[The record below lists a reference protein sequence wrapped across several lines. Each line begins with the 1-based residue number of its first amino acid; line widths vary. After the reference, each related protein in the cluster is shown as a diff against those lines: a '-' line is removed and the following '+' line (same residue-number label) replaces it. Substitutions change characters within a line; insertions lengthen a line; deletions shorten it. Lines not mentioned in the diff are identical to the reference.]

1 MRISVL
7 IIIMTLTCSSA
18 SADKY
23 SRAWKKVEEFI
34 EKDLP
39 ESAAKEIN
47 NIWDMA
53 AKDNDGRQ
61 MLKSAV
67 YLTRVQQVYNESSL
81 LEGIELFKTLLPKLK
96 VQEHKALCHAFLA
109 EGYNRYWESN
119 EYALQRNRPTDDP
132 NPTIDRWTLKMVID
146 TICFHLDQSI
156 ELAGD
161 VAAGYYE
168 EFFPGGNKA
177 GLKLRPNLAD
187 MLMDN
192 AIKDLSPDRLTK
204 SKRAFLDD
212 PRLYGSASEFISAAN
227 RLEIEDEPDSDL
239 WQFHILRRLTLHNM
253 LSKPSIRTTIDLRRM
268 SILADVLDCN
278 FDEWNQNYDALI
290 QGCLDLAQEYEKKVK
305 FSTLFY
311 SLAASFIE
319 YHIGEIPDDDLD
331 KQVSMRRLEHDIC
344 MRAGKK
350 WPKSEGAIE
359 CLNLLARMEQ
369 KSISLTRNG
378 DLAAGERNIAMIT
391 YANIKS
397 AYFKIVEVTSEIKGK
412 PNDYIVA
419 DLNAITPVV
428 EWSMSLTGPNDW
440 LKHYALVDIPPVI
453 QGNYYLMASTGPY
466 FGQNDQVSFQY
477 LECSNIGLAYMKG
490 NDGSLS
496 GYAVNLK
503 TGKPISCRYT
513 LWTTNINGD
522 LQKIATQGFTADDG
536 FLSLERLARGY
547 YRVEL
552 EQGENKGNASFNIP
566 YMSDMPDRS
575 FIQIFTDRYT
585 YLPGDSVQFTGVF
598 YRGDGYDR
606 GKVLKNTYVNVHLR
620 DLNYKDIE
628 ELHLIT
634 DSLGVVQGTFHIPE
648 NIVPGHA
655 SILASGD
662 HNEYSS
668 YHQINIESF
677 RQPKFD
683 VKLDK
688 LTFVPQF
695 DRQFEIT
702 GSAVSLTDVP
712 VDGAQVSWKAV
723 VTTNSFHPFLVR
735 DDNGNVNIGSGETV
749 TASDGTFSI
758 PITVNSEMMIYDQCH
773 VILTVTV
780 TDVNGE
786 THDRNLGFGIGYESY
801 INVWAQHFFDE
812 SGTGLDIDL
821 SLVNGSPIDGT
832 VHLKVSKAEMAPC
845 LLPLP
850 FSVAETRMIKE
861 IEKIVDDQNYRE
873 RFKRYSF
880 DFQEKYQVENLIY
893 DQDLNVTAADGAHVR
908 LTNLESGTYTI
919 RANTADG
926 ASYYD
931 VRVLARRDDNTFVPN
946 SELLWCFDTKPE
958 AAVGDT
964 VDFKITSS
972 LPNAIVY
979 WMIEN
984 RFGMYDRGYINTNGK
999 QQTLTIPITDELRGS
1014 FGLSLAL
1021 AYEGYTENL
1030 DMHIDVRD
1038 RIREL
1043 DLELV
1048 TFRDLLEP
1056 DTPEE
1061 WTLRV
1066 TDHEGNPVQAAVMID
1081 MYDSALEKYGSN
1093 RWQFSPWNSIYVSP
1107 DALFSTNWRRV
1118 SSMLPQSGRTSQL
1131 EYKGKKAITGTLIN
1145 PFAYYRKNGKGL
1157 STGGMRLRGS
1167 SPINMSDFESLGITT
1182 VDEALQGRVAG
1193 LDIVF
1198 DSGELGAR
1206 NTMQLKG
1213 LPEDVGIGTAV
1224 DVQEGSIPMAQSNII
1239 EKTEPV
1245 GLRTDMNPTGL
1256 FEYKQTGPDG
1266 IATFNF
1272 KAPQLL
1278 TRWNLQAIAFT
1289 DSLKTGRIDRIV
1301 TTRKQLMVEP
1311 STPRFLRQGDRMEFT
1326 VKVSNLTDK
1335 DVSAKVTLTFTDAI
1349 TGKEIKMIA
1358 GLPNKTVSIPAKGNK
1373 GTSFTINV
1381 PDGLTAVTYRI
1392 TAQTTGHSDGL
1403 QETIPV
1409 LSNRIQIT
1417 QSLSL
1422 FNNGNEKRTF
1432 VFGELAGLRSN
1443 TIQDEKL
1450 ILEYSASPIWY
1461 AIQALPSII
1470 CVNDPSNLSLFY
1482 SFMGAAISDDLGR
1495 RYPAIRQM
1503 LDEWAQL
1510 PASEWQTQLERNQKL
1525 TNTLLEETP
1534 WLRSSLRETDR
1545 MRSLARLLGT
1555 QELRETIQDAL
1566 DRLRK
1571 SQRFDGGWTWLDG
1584 GLESGLSSNY
1594 SVTESIIQGMGL
1606 LVEQGVIEHSESVDH
1621 MLKKGIDF
1629 IDEYWR
1635 KNYNLEQYHPT
1646 TLTWDILRYLMTRS
1660 YYKDIPFS
1668 SNTKDSYQYYL
1679 SLIDNVDTHNMS
1691 LWMRADLALLLSRM
1705 GKDKDAEHVAQTLLE
1720 RSLYSDEMGR
1730 YWRDN
1735 IGGTLL
1741 HDAPVETQ
1749 STIIRVLLATGHK
1762 VEAAEA
1768 ARWLLKQ
1775 KQTTGWET
1783 APTTAAAVIA
1793 LMATGADVQ
1802 LESDP
1807 DITIYIGKEA
1817 LQASTSKA
1825 MAGYTT
1831 HTWEGPIGRDKANI
1845 TIDAKTDGIS
1855 WGGIFRTFTEVVDKV
1870 DASENGFTLKRIF
1883 WRVVNADD
1891 GERLEEV
1898 KAGTALRVGDKLRV
1912 QFEISTDRVLEYI
1925 ELADCRAATMEP
1937 KSTRAGYTFNWRD
1950 DISFYAAPG
1959 NTRSVF
1965 YIDRLSKGSY
1975 KLQYDVYVQKP
1986 GRFQEGIATIQCL
1999 YAPAFRATTT
2009 GAVLTVE

>member
-1 MRISVL
+1 MRYLLRISIL

-23 SRAWKKVEEFI
+23 SRAWKKVDAFI

-53 AKDNDGRQ
+53 AKDDDSRQ

-67 YLTRVQQVYNESSL
+67 YLTRVQQAYNENSL

-109 EGYNRYWESN
+109 EGYNRYWENN
-119 EYALQRNRPTDDP
+119 EYLIKRNRPTDDP
-132 NPTIDRWTLKMVID
+132 NPSIDRWTLKMLVD
-146 TICFHLDQSI
+146 AICYHLDQSI

-168 EFFPGGNKA
+168 DFFPGGNKA

-192 AIKDLSPDRLTK
+192 AIQDLAPDRLTK
-204 SKRAFLDD
+204 NKRAFLDD
-212 PRLYGSASEFISAAN
+212 PRLYGSASEFVSAAN
-227 RLEIEDEPDSDL
+227 RLEIDGEPDPDL

-268 SILADVLDCN
+268 DVLADVLGN
-278 FDEWNQNYDALI
+278 NYNEWNPNYEALI

-311 SLAASFIE
+311 SMAASFIE
-319 YHIGEIPDDDLD
+319 YHIGEIPADDLD
-331 KQVSMRRLEHDIC
+331 KQASIRRLEHDIC
-344 MRAGKK
+344 MRAQKK
-350 WPKSEGAIE
+350 WSKSEGAIE
-359 CLNLLARMEQ
+359 CLKLLLQME
-369 KSISLTRNG
+369 KKTVHLDRNY
-378 DLAAGERNIAMIT
+378 DLAAAEHNIAMLT
-391 YANIKS
+391 YTNIKS
-397 AYFKIVEVTSEIKGK
+397 AYFKIVEVTTEISGK

-428 EWSMSLTGPNDW
+428 EWSLSLTGPNDW
-440 LKHYALVDIPPVI
+440 LEHYALVDIPPVI

-466 FGQNDQVSFQY
+466 FTPSDHVSFQY
-477 LECSNIGLAYMKG
+477 VECNNIGLANIIG
-490 NDGSLS
+490 NDGSVN

-513 LWTTNINGD
+513 VWVVNYRNE
-522 LQKIATQGFTADDG
+522 LQKISTQGFTADDG
-536 FLSLERLARGY
+536 FLSLERLPQGR
-547 YRVEL
+547 YRIEL
-552 EQGENKGNASFNIP
+552 EQGENKGNAIFTIP
-566 YMSDMPDRS
+566 YVSDMPDRS
-575 FIQIFTDRYT
+575 FMQIYTDRYT
-585 YLPGDSVQFTGVF
+585 YLPGDSVQFTGVV
-598 YRGDGYDR
+598 YRGDGYDHES
-606 GKVLKNTYVNVHLR
+606 VLKKTYVNVRLR
-620 DLNYKDIE
+620 DINSRDIE

-655 SILASGD
+655 SIYASGE
-662 HNEYSS
+662 HGFNAF
-668 YHQINIESF
+668 HQINVESF
-677 RQPKFD
+677 HQPKFD
-683 VKLDK
+683 VKLDA
-688 LTFVPQF
+688 LTFTPQF

-702 GSAVSLTDVP
+702 GSALTLTDIP
-712 VDGAQVSWKAV
+712 VDGAQVSWNV
-723 VTTNSFHPFLVR
+723 GVTDRSCHPFCIR
-735 DDNGNVNIGSGETV
+735 DEFGTVCVGNGEIT
-749 TASDGTFSI
+749 TAQDGTFSI
-758 PITVNSEMMIYDQCH
+758 P
-773 VILTVTV
+773 VTV
-780 TDVNGE
+780 PSDILITNQCQVTVRVSVTDLNGE
-786 THDRNLGFGIGYESY
+786 THDRNLTFGVGTPDYV
-801 INVWAQHFFDE
+801 NVWAQHFFDE
-812 SGTGLDIDL
+812 SGTGLDINL
-821 SLVNGSPIDGT
+821 SLVNSHPKNGT
-832 VHLKVSKAEMAPC
+832 VHLKVSKVEMQPS

-850 FSVAETRMIKE
+850 FSVAEPRMIKE
-861 IEKIVDDQNYRE
+861 LEKIVDDQNYRE
-873 RFKRYSF
+873 RFKRY
-880 DFQEKYQVENLIY
+880 DFNFSKKYDAENPVYEQDVE
-893 DQDLNVTAADGAHVR
+893 VTASDGAHVR

-919 RANTADG
+919 RANTESG

-931 VRVLARRDDNTFVPN
+931 EKVIARRDDNTFVPN
-946 SELLWCFDTKPE
+946 SELLWCFDTDPE
-958 AAVGDT
+958 VAVGDT

-972 LPNAIVY
+972 LPDAVVY
-979 WMIEN
+979 WVIEN
-984 RFGMYDRGYINTNGK
+984 RLGLYDRGYIGINGK
-999 QQTLTIPITDELRGS
+999 QQTLSIPLTDELKGS

-1021 AYEGYTENL
+1021 AYEGHTENL
-1030 DMHIDVRD
+1030 DFHVDVRD
-1038 RIREL
+1038 RSHEL

-1048 TFRDLLEP
+1048 TFRDMLEP
-1056 DTPEE
+1056 DVPEE

-1066 TDHEGNPVQAAVMID
+1066 TDHEGKPVQAAVMID
-1081 MYDSALEKYGSN
+1081 MFDAALDKYGSN
-1093 RWQFSPWNSIYVSP
+1093 QWLLSPWNSIYVSP
-1107 DALFSTNWRRV
+1107 DALFHNMWRRV
-1118 SSMLPQSGRTSQL
+1118 DIKHPSNNSKNQL

-1145 PFAYYRKNGKGL
+1145 PFDYYRVRKYKG
-1157 STGGMRLRGS
+1157 
-1167 SPINMSDFESLGITT
+1167 IDMSDFESLGITT

-1206 NTMQLKG
+1206 NTMKLRG
-1213 LPEDVGIGTAV
+1213 LPEELSAGLDVY
-1224 DVQEGSIPMAQSNII
+1224 VQEDAIPSALYEQSVNVAP
-1239 EKTEPV
+1239 EPV

-1256 FEYKQTGPDG
+1256 FGYKQTGPDG
-1266 IATFNF
+1266 LVTFSF

-1289 DSLKTGRIDRIV
+1289 DSLKNGRIDRSVI
-1301 TTRKQLMVEP
+1301 TRKLLMVEP
-1311 STPRFLRQGDRMEFT
+1311 SAPRFLRQGDRMEFT
-1326 VKVSNLTDK
+1326 LKVSNLTDK
-1335 DVSAKVTLTFTDAI
+1335 EVSAKVTLTFTDAV
-1349 TGKEIKMIA
+1349 TGKELKMIA
-1358 GLPNKTVSIPAKGNK
+1358 GLPTKTVSIPANGST
-1373 GTSFTINV
+1373 GTAFTINV

-1443 TIQDEKL
+1443 TMQDEKL

-1470 CVNDPSNLSLFY
+1470 CVDDPSNLCLFY
-1482 SFMGAAISDDLGR
+1482 SFMGAAISDDLGN

-1510 PASEWQTQLERNQKL
+1510 PASEWQNQLERNQKL

-1534 WLRSSLRETDR
+1534 WLRNSLRETDR
-1545 MRSLARLLGT
+1545 LRSLARLLGT
-1555 QELRETIQDAL
+1555 NELRETIQDAL
-1566 DRLRK
+1566 DRLHK
-1571 SQRFDGGWTWLDG
+1571 SQLMDGGWPWIDAPSVLT
-1584 GLESGLSSNY
+1584 SSY
-1594 SVTESIIQGMGL
+1594 GVTESIIQGMGL
-1606 LVEQGVIEHSESVDH
+1606 LVEQGIIQHSDAIDR
-1621 MLKKGIDF
+1621 MLKNGIDY
-1629 IDEYWR
+1629 IDIYWR
-1635 KNYNLEQYHPT
+1635 NLYNQENYRPK
-1646 TLTWDILRYLMTRS
+1646 TLSWDILRYLMTRS
-1660 YYKDIPFS
+1660 YYQDIPFYA
-1668 SNTKDSYQYYL
+1668 NTKDSYQYYL
-1679 SLIDNVDTHNMS
+1679 SLIDNVETHDMS
-1691 LWMRADLALLLSRM
+1691 LWMRADLALLMYRLGRT
-1705 GKDKDAEHVAQTLLE
+1705 KDAEQLAQTLLD

-1762 VEAAEA
+1762 TEAAEA

-1775 KQTTGWET
+1775 KQTTGWEST
-1783 APTTAAAVIA
+1783 PTTAAAVIA

-1807 DITIYIGKEA
+1807 DITIYVGRDA
-1817 LQASTSKA
+1817 LKTSTSKA

-1831 HTWEGPIGRDKANI
+1831 HTWDGPIGRDKADI
-1845 TIDAKTDGIS
+1845 TIDSKTEGIS
-1855 WGGIFRTFTEVVDKV
+1855 WGGIFRIFTEVMDKV
-1870 DASENGFTLKRIF
+1870 DAAENGFTLKRVV
-1883 WRVVNADD
+1883 WRVINDES

-1898 KAGTALRVGDKLRV
+1898 KAGTKLRVGDKLRI
-1912 QFEISTDRVLEYI
+1912 QFEISTDRTLDYI

-1937 KSTRAGYTFNWRD
+1937 LSTRAGYTFNWRD

-1959 NTRSVF
+1959 NTRNVF
-1965 YIDRLSKGSY
+1965 YIDRLNKGSY
-1975 KLQYDVYVQKP
+1975 RLEYVVYVQKP

-1999 YAPAFRATTT
+1999 YAPAFRATTP
-2009 GAVLTVE
+2009 GAVITVE